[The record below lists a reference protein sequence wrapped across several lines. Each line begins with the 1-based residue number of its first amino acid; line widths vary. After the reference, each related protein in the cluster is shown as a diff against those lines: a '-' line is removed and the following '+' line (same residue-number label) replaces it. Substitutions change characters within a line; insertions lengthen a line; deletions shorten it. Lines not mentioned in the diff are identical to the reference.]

1 MTASV
6 DDILACVSEKEFE
19 KDYPQ
24 KEKPKTATGRLIW
37 RAANEMADKM
47 FEERRI
53 ELRREF
59 EKELT
64 AKEDSAKNHAAEDVK
79 KLSELYKELIEKR
92 RERRDSRAI
101 FESKARNYSIAN
113 LIIGVIGFFILLALA
128 IETGKNGSF
137 WVLLCLTC
145 PCASVYSIWQIQKV
159 SDGPVFKRYFNSLDM
174 EIWEIERKIREIERK
189 YEVRSWL
196 RR

>member
-6 DDILACVSEKEFE
+6 DDVLACISETEFE

-24 KEKPKTATGRLIW
+24 KEKPKTATGRFTD
-37 RAANEMADKM
+37 NEVLERVDKM

-64 AKEDSAKNHAAEDVK
+64 AKEDSAKSHAAEDVRR
-79 KLSELYKELIEKR
+79 LSELYKELIEKR
-92 RERRDSRAI
+92 RERRDSKAI
-101 FESKARNYSIAN
+101 FESKARNYIIAN
-113 LIIGVIGFFILLALA
+113 LIIGVFGFIALLALA
-128 IETGKNGSF
+128 IETGQYGVYG
-137 WVLLCLTC
+137 VLLCLTC

-159 SDGPVFKRYFNSLDM
+159 SDGPVIKRYFNSLDL